1 MDDDAAHRLEAPS
14 QDELRLAIEVMKDL
28 LNFLY
33 EIEYRLASKAKA
45 LAKKH
50 STEMAEF
57 KK

>member
-1 MDDDAAHRLEAPS
+1 
-14 QDELRLAIEVMKDL
+14 MKDL